1 MMGNK
6 KNLTMLIQ
14 EIKHEFGEFHHEWCN
29 NYKEKRFKKIN
40 KLFEQSE
47 RERLKELMLAQLLGF
62 RLASSGF
69 GIKEL
74 VSSAGLTFDEWNE
87 IKDETDVTSLKDSEL
102 DEMAMN
108 RERMLGIF
116 QNLLME
122 MQEAKIIDTDGNN
135 KIMRVLV
142 NNTNRVE

>member
-1 MMGNK
+1 MNLVNFTMNGVIIIK
-6 KNLTMLIQ
+6 KKDST
-14 EIKHEFGEFHHEWCN
+14 
-29 NYKEKRFKKIN
+29 KIN

-102 DEMAMN
+102 DEIEEYVN
-108 RERMLGIF
+108 ELEKGGI
-116 QNLLME
+116 
-122 MQEAKIIDTDGNN
+122 N
-135 KIMRVLV
+135 K
-142 NNTNRVE
+142 